1 MKKVRCAV
9 VGLGRIGSMLEE
21 DRLREKP
28 ASHAGAIT
36 RNRACVLVGGCDINP
51 ERCSIFRQRWGCQT
65 VYADIEE
72 LLQNT
77 KPEILHIATPPGTH
91 LEIVERAL
99 GSSVSL
105 IICEKPLA
113 ECAIDASRIATYHT
127 PGALKI
133 MTNHERRYSRDYLMV
148 KRHIE
153 ERNFG
158 SLLSIYSRIYMGR
171 DRPALQMLLDD
182 GTHLI
187 DIIRYLTS
195 AELHVVC
202 VEHSQRSC
210 AETILI
216 TGSAETIPVIMEI
229 GSGRNYIVFELD
241 LSFSSGRIRIGN
253 GLYEEFR
260 SGTSLFYE
268 GMNSLFLL
276 DRKRPKITGYFA
288 NMLED
293 AVRCVRD
300 RSAIPISTAVD
311 GYRAVAFI
319 DAVKKRLEANRD
331 SESAHSLTAL
341 SM

>member
-1 MKKVRCAV
+1 
-9 VGLGRIGSMLEE
+9 MLEE

-36 RNRACVLVGGCDINP
+36 ANRACVLVGGCDINP
-51 ERCSIFRQRWGCQT
+51 ERCRNFRLRWDCPT
-65 VYADIEE
+65 VYTDIER

-77 KPEILHIATPPGTH
+77 RPDILHIATPPSTH
-91 LEIVERAL
+91 LEIVKRVL
-99 GSSVSL
+99 GTSVGL

-113 ECAIDASRIATYHT
+113 ESRIDASRIAAYHT
-127 PGALKI
+127 PGILKI

-153 ERNFG
+153 EGDFG

-171 DRPALQMLLDD
+171 DRPVAQMLLDD

-195 AELHVVC
+195 TELHIVR
-202 VEHSQRSC
+202 VEHSQRTG
-210 AETILI
+210 AETLLI
-216 TGSAETIPVIMEI
+216 TGSAATIPVIMEI
-229 GSGRNYIVFELD
+229 GSGRNHIVFELD

-260 SGTSLFYE
+260 SGASPFYE
-268 GMNSLFLL
+268 GMNSLFKT
-276 DRKRPKITGYFA
+276 DRERPKITGYFA

-300 RSAIPISTAVD
+300 SSAKPISTAVD
-311 GYRAVAFI
+311 GYRAVEFI
-319 DAVKKRLEANRD
+319 DAVKERLEASRD
-331 SESAHSLTAL
+331 SETTHSFSTISL
-341 SM
+341 